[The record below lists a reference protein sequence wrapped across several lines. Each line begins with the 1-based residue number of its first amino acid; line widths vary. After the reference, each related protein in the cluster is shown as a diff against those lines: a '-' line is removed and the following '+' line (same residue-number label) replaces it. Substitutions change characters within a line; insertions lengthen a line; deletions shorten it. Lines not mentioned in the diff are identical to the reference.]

1 LCSWFL
7 FLFNNASISLLESY
21 RPVSHLNSLFVIT
34 STKILMPKSCVML
47 LRCVLSS
54 EMLSKWGTSVLMHHV
69 PNMHLITYFNK
80 PISGLV
86 RFISWLVHFSSICLP
101 LWVYVFKPKKK
112 GKHSFSN
119 WMAILNCIHHFA
131 NINQFALYTSLQ
143 TLTILEGVNSNN
155 YCFL

>member
-1 LCSWFL
+1 LQVKYTSQFCRLNVSFPVDQWVKWTYLKVVSIMYRCFL

-21 RPVSHLNSLFVIT
+21 RQVSHLNSLFVIT

-86 RFISWLVHFSSICLP
+86 RFISWLVHFSSICL
-101 LWVYVFKPKKK
+101 
-112 GKHSFSN
+112 
-119 WMAILNCIHHFA
+119 
-131 NINQFALYTSLQ
+131 SLLSIFVQ
-143 TLTILEGVNSNN
+143 T
-155 YCFL
+155 